1 MANLDSLNNIGERY
15 SAFNPSEDKGI
26 FGVIQNWGNQLI
38 KQLQIELI
46 TKKSYKGKLGGYTSN
61 SMATKQL
68 YQSIQPQ
75 IKSAPNGYT
84 ASFLMMEYWANLEN
98 GQSPGNN
105 TNAQSIYEWLQA
117 KQDFRT
123 KPNERKSLAHVIAR
137 KINREGT
144 KAKPFISPSLKKVT
158 TDELGRRVAQYIAD
172 TLKSP

>member
-1 MANLDSLNNIGERY
+1 MANFDSLKDIGSTY
-15 SAFNPSEDKGI
+15 NDFNPNEDKGI
-26 FGVIQNWGNQLI
+26 LGVIQNWGNQLI

-46 TKKSYKGKLGGYTSN
+46 TKKSYTGKLGGYSSN

-75 IKSAPNGYT
+75 IKTAPKGYT
-84 ASFLMMEYWANLEN
+84 ASILMMQYWSNLEY
-98 GQSPGNN
+98 GQSPGRN
-105 TNAQSIYEWLQA
+105 TTTKNIYEWLQA

-123 KPNERKSLAHVIAR
+123 NPKERKSLAYVIAR

-144 KAKPFISPSLKKVT
+144 KAKPFISPSLKQVT

-172 TLKSP
+172 SLKSP